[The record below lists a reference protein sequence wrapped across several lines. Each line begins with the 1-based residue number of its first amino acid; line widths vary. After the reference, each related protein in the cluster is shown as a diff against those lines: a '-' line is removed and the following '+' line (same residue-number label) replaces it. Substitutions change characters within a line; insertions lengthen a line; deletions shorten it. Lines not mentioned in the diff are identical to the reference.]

1 MSKKTTIIAPSIL
14 SANFS
19 NLHSALKI
27 CEEGGAEYIHIDV
40 MDNHFVPN
48 LTIGPLVVKS
58 LRPHTNRFLDVHL
71 MVTHPEKLVEPFSR
85 AGADG
90 ITFHIEATEN
100 PDKVIDLIRATGKQV
115 GISIKPKTP
124 VEVLEPYY
132 DQVDMILIMSVEPGF
147 GGQGYLPGS
156 TGRIKQI
163 KKRLVELCLQDR
175 VLIQVDGGIKLINA
189 KEVSDAG
196 ADILVAGS
204 AVYGTDNPVET
215 IQQFLKTTN

>member
-71 MVTHPEKLVEPFSR
+71 MATHPEKLVEPFSR